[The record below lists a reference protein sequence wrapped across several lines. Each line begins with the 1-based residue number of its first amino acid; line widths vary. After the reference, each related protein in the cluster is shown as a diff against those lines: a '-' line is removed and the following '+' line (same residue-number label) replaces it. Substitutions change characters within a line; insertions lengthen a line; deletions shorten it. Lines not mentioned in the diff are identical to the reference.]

1 MRPIHF
7 VRTVSPLVGGFFLLS
22 MTLVAQ
28 TPQQPSIADAARAN
42 REQKKTPAQPAKVI
56 TNDSLGPSSSASAGS
71 NTPAAQPVQNAASDP
86 SASATDGKSE
96 AATQQTELTPADE
109 QKLKAQVA
117 SLKQQLKDEQ
127 SEVEVQ
133 KRLVELEKDAYFS
146 ETDFAHD
153 TQGKARLDA
162 EQDSLKQKEEAFEAL
177 KAKLLGLAPQE
188 ALAPAPEEK
197 AKH

>member
-1 MRPIHF
+1 MRPIQF
-7 VRTVSPLVGGFFLLS
+7 VRTVPPLVAGFFLLS

-56 TNDSLGPSSSASAGS
+56 TNDSLGPTSSASAGL
-71 NTPAAQPVQNAASDP
+71 NAPAAQPVQNAASDP

-96 AATQQTELTPADE
+96 AAQQSELAPADE

-127 SEVEVQ
+127 SEVELQ
-133 KRLVELEKDAYFS
+133 KRLVELDKDAYFS

-197 AKH
+197 AKP